1 MRNSSPLGDEED
13 SLELKLTLNGEVLNS
28 QVVFPVIRQAL
39 VERSV
44 LLRLDVVGVSGPD
57 GLRLIELFVLDLL
70 LLDLLLLLLV
80 LGFVFVLY
88 FLNLGLFLVFVLVF
102 FLLLLVVVNLLKG
115 LLVHGCEERRENI
128 RHRPPWSRR
137 AGWGRK

>member
-1 MRNSSPLGDEED
+1 M
-13 SLELKLTLNGEVLNS
+13 VL
-28 QVVFPVIRQAL
+28 PVICQAL

-44 LLRLDVVGVSGPD
+44 LLRFNVVGVSGPD
-57 GLRLIELFVLDLL
+57 GLRLVELFILNLL

-88 FLNLGLFLVFVLVF
+88 FLDLGLFLVFI
-102 FLLLLVVVNLLKG
+102 LLLLLLFLVVVNLLKG
-115 LLVHGCEERRENI
+115 LLVNVREERREDI
-128 RHRPPWSRR
+128 RHRPPWSRQ